1 MLRSCYRTI
10 LAVHPPR
17 FRQRFAEEMLG
28 IFDEAHSKFAA
39 ARLVLDG
46 IASLARQWI
55 LRSEFWE
62 QPIAE
67 VETLRSSGAP
77 AFYTFDRFQPRN
89 SALMQGAVLSLAI
102 FCAVC
107 FIMKYGVNHAVY
119 MPFAS
124 IVSEGSGHESVTR
137 AKPTALSQE
146 SATPTPGQNQRR
158 ADALNQEQNK
168 IAAKLHRLLMQA
180 APAPAAEQGAPRA
193 EVRELPA
200 PMKNV
205 VPDAAVPVSSPGTQA
220 SATIF
225 ISKQILESYVGTYV
239 LDSPDRATVS
249 ISMTAGELALE
260 TGGEQECSLTV
271 ISENRF
277 AVCNGSDLWI
287 EFLLPGSGMAQQIII
302 HDAGREIRAH
312 RR

>member
-1 MLRSCYRTI
+1 M
-10 LAVHPPR
+10 HPPR

-28 IFDEAHSKFAA
+28 IFDEAHCKFAA

-89 SALMQGAVLSLAI
+89 SALMQGTVLSLAI

-146 SATPTPGQNQRR
+146 SAPPTPGQNQRR

-180 APAPAAEQGAPRA
+180 APAPAAKRGAPRA
-193 EVRELPA
+193 EVRGLPA
-200 PMKNV
+200 PRKNV
-205 VPDAAVPVSSPGTQA
+205 VPDAAVPVSSPARQA
-220 SATIF
+220 SAAIF

-260 TGGEQECSLTV
+260 TGGKQECALTV

-277 AVCNGSDLWI
+277 AVCNKSDLWI
-287 EFLLPGSGMAQQIII
+287 EFLLQGSGMAQQIII
-302 HDAGREIRAH
+302 HDADREIRAQ

>member
-17 FRQRFAEEMLG
+17 FRQRFAGEMLG

-77 AFYTFDRFQPRN
+77 AFYTFDSFQPRN

-124 IVSEGSGHESVTR
+124 IVAEGSGHESVTR

-146 SATPTPGQNQRR
+146 SATPNPGQNQRR
-158 ADALNQEQNK
+158 AEALNQEQNK

-180 APAPAAEQGAPRA
+180 VAAPPAEQGLPR
-193 EVRELPA
+193 
-200 PMKNV
+200 
-205 VPDAAVPVSSPGTQA
+205 T
-220 SATIF
+220 
-225 ISKQILESYVGTYV
+225 
-239 LDSPDRATVS
+239 
-249 ISMTAGELALE
+249 
-260 TGGEQECSLTV
+260 
-271 ISENRF
+271 
-277 AVCNGSDLWI
+277 
-287 EFLLPGSGMAQQIII
+287 
-302 HDAGREIRAH
+302 
-312 RR
+312 